1 MVSVG
6 EKIKAY
12 LKEKGISQKWLAL
25 ETCISPAKLNL
36 ALNGHR
42 RLTFEEFEYIC
53 YALNV
58 PVSTFLEPKKP
69 VREGDNC

>member
-58 PVSTFLEPKKP
+58 PTSTFLEPKKP
-69 VREGDNC
+69 VREGKC